1 MFVRLQTGSFKVKY
15 GIRQLF
21 MGDGYTFPY
30 HQSIKRN
37 EKCKTTRLFSKWH
50 ANLDSNYQIPY
61 VVVWIEAKPTHSRIY
76 ASNSSYESLT
86 KDCKITYWEF

>member
-1 MFVRLQTGSFKVKY
+1 MKY

-21 MGDGYTFPY
+21 MGDGYTPPY

-37 EKCKTTRLFSKWH
+37 EKCKTTRLFSKWCS
-50 ANLDSNYQIPY
+50 NLDSYYQIPY
-61 VVVWIEAKPTHSRIY
+61 VIVWIKNKFLNTSIY
-76 ASNSSYESLT
+76 ASNSSYDDLT